1 MNKFVIFMVP
11 VLAALT
17 ACSSVPNNNY
27 DKRAEKER
35 ELDIASNKI
44 IRAKMPDWYQS
55 LPKVNNAVLSQG
67 IGISVDPQGSVDK
80 AKLDAYKSICM
91 AANGKV
97 DMDKRNFTSEVE
109 KQSIERFEVAVRAMC
124 EKTAV
129 RGVELAQIDGVKSLQ
144 SYDLPNG
151 SWVSFVLIALPT
163 GTANVIQTEYNR
175 QDLSKDAAKRA
186 DRMFDNMDKKQ

>member
-1 MNKFVIFMVP
+1 MVP